1 MTSDYILNKSIE
13 VGIER
18 IGAAIL
24 FGKLLQEYKQQ
35 QKDISDV
42 VDTLLMI
49 TDIEHITQYA
59 RDYKHHILIDTK

>member
-24 FGKLLQEYKQQ
+24 FGKLLHEYKQQ

-59 RDYKHHILIDTK
+59 RDYKHHIMIDTK